1 MYAERT
7 MSLIFMLTVCCFKMM
22 LYLGRDHRT
31 ILKNFTASTLLIS
44 GHARQ
49 ASTNVN
55 KEGRERGG
63 RKEEADTC
71 GPCPHGVYN
80 LEIN

>member
-1 MYAERT
+1 MNQKKE
-7 MSLIFMLTVCCFKMM
+7 C
-22 LYLGRDHRT
+22 
-31 ILKNFTASTLLIS
+31 KNKALVHSDSTLTASVLLMS

-49 ASTNVN
+49 ASINVN

-63 RKEEADTC
+63 RKEEADSC
-71 GPCPHGVYN
+71 GPCLHGVYD